1 MNRPKPTTSFDD
13 LPDVAIIQIRPLI
26 NYKVLPYSAT
36 TIWRKC
42 RSGEF
47 PSPIKVSPGITAWRV
62 GDIRQWLADPAGY
75 ELKSTCPLSA
85 LGTASEKKGAAK

>member
-1 MNRPKPTTSFDD
+1 MNRLKPTITFDA
-13 LPDVAIIQIRPLI
+13 LPDVALIQLRPLM
-26 NYKVLPYSAT
+26 NFKVVPYSAT

-62 GDIRQWLADPAGY
+62 GDIRTYLNSVSAPSTKAG
-75 ELKSTCPLSA
+75 A
-85 LGTASEKKGAAK
+85 

>member
-1 MNRPKPTTSFDD
+1 MNRLKPTITFDA
-13 LPDVAIIQIRPLI
+13 LPDMALIQLRPLI
-26 NYKVLPYSAT
+26 NFKVVPYSAT

-62 GDIRQWLADPAGY
+62 GDIRNYLN
-75 ELKSTCPLSA
+75 SV
-85 LGTASEKKGAAK
+85 GTPTTKVGA

>member
-1 MNRPKPTTSFDD
+1 MKIPVHTTFDA
-13 LPDVAIIQIRPLI
+13 LPDVALIQLRPLM
-26 NYKVLPYSAT
+26 NFKVVPYSAT

-62 GDIRQWLADPAGY
+62 GDIRNYLN
-75 ELKSTCPLSA
+75 S
-85 LGTASEKKGAAK
+85 LGTPSTKVGA

>member
-1 MNRPKPTTSFDD
+1 MNRQKPTTNLDD

-36 TIWRKC
+36 TIGRKC

-47 PSPIKVSPGITAWRV
+47 SYPLKVSPGVIACRV
-62 GDIRQWLADPAGY
+62 SDIRQCLADPAGY
-75 ELKSTCPLSA
+75 GRASDKRGST
-85 LGTASEKKGAAK
+85 K